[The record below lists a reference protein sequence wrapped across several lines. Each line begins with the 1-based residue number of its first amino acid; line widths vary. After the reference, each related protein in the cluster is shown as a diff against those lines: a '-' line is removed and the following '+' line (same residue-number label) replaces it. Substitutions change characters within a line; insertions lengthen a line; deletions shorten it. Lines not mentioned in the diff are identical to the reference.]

1 MSSRWSWKPAHGE
14 RRETAPSTPS
24 FSNDRRGDPD
34 FVVRLIPL
42 SDAQREPWRNGGG
55 WTREITRFPAD
66 SAEFDWRLSVAE
78 VEADGPFSR
87 FDGCDRILVLLGG
100 NGMELHTVGPPVTL
114 RAPHDH
120 LRFPGELAISA
131 RLIAG
136 PTTDLNLIWRRDR
149 CTVVL
154 HQIDPRAPMHIG
166 GLPGE
171 VVVAFTVAT
180 GAARVS

>member
-1 MSSRWSWKPAHGE
+1 VH
-14 RRETAPSTPS
+14 
-24 FSNDRRGDPD
+24 
-34 FVVRLIPL
+34 LIRL
-42 SDAQREPWRNGGG
+42 SDARREPWRNGGG

-66 SAEFDWRLSVAE
+66 STEFDWRLSVAE
-78 VEADGPFSR
+78 VETDGPFSR

-100 NGMELHTVGPPVTL
+100 NGMELQTVGQPVTL
-114 RAPHDH
+114 WPPHDQ

-149 CTVVL
+149 CAVVL

-166 GLPGE
+166 GLPEE
-171 VVVAFTVAT
+171 VVVAFTVVT
-180 GAARVS
+180 GATRVSEPGEGLLVGRDEHEIAFVIAPPPTL